1 MATSVSPNAAAPD
14 ELEMAAAPNGLLMVA
29 VLDGLPVSNSILLEL
44 VIFWTCSY
52 DLYFVH

>member
-14 ELEMAAAPNGLLMVA
+14 GLEMAAAPDGLLMVA
-29 VLDGLPVSNSILLEL
+29 VLDGLPVSNSILVEL